1 MQPRAVPRRAGPEGG
16 LIRRKERTMKHFLIK
31 YRLKNGSEER
41 WHQDIV
47 RFISALDN
55 DPALRGKI
63 SYRCM
68 KGRGGSD
75 YYHIATAADDDAIR
89 ALQAREFFIRYT
101 EETKLAAGGEVEVL
115 PLETVAETA

>member
-1 MQPRAVPRRAGPEGG
+1 MQPRAVRRRAGPEGG

-55 DPALRGKI
+55 DPALREKSRI
-63 SYRCM
+63 
-68 KGRGGSD
+68 
-75 YYHIATAADDDAIR
+75 DA
-89 ALQAREFFIRYT
+89 
-101 EETKLAAGGEVEVL
+101 
-115 PLETVAETA
+115 